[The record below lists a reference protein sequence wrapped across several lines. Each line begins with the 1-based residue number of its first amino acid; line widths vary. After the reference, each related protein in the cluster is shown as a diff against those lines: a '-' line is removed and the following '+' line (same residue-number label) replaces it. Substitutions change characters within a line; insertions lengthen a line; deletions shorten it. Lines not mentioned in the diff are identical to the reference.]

1 MTNHLGRRTNV
12 AKALYRGLVLSVLE
26 RGKIQTTLA
35 KAKSVQGEID
45 KVVNWL
51 KDGSVNARRQIVK
64 TLGQD
69 VKFKNDFTDRTSG
82 HTRII
87 RVGQRFSDAAELVNL
102 ELIVKEK
109 VVEPVKLPEPVKE
122 IKAPKKV
129 KKTK

>member
-1 MTNHLGRRTNV
+1 MINHLGRRTNV
-12 AKALYRGLVLSVLE
+12 AKALYRGLILSVLE
-26 RGKIQTTLA
+26 KGKIQTTLA

-69 VKFKNDFTDRTSG
+69 VRFKNDFTDRKSG
-82 HTRII
+82 HTRIV
-87 RVGQRFSDAAELVNL
+87 RLGQRFSDAAEMVNL

-109 VVEPVKLPEPVKE
+109 VVEPAVLPEP
-122 IKAPKKV
+122 